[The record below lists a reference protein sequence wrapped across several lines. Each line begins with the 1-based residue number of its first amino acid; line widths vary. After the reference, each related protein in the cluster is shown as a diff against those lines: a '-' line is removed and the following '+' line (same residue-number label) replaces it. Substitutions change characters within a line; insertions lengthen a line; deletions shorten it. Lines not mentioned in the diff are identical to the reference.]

1 MSCILVIQTYLMLQ
15 STTNYD
21 QTTVWSYC
29 IWFLPHQWYFCHSWV
44 LYTFWGWEYYL
55 RNCYC
60 IDLAGWLYALLCLIL
75 SAAHIT
81 FSTLKLLTSVNVYLF
96 IEVLKDSLSKFVVH
110 WTQAY
115 LSVLPEKKMFCQCW
129 TFFVNVLNCAFLLC
143 TAMIKSSCT
152 AAAFVC
158 NCFEALREVLLLFF
172 LEP

>member
-1 MSCILVIQTYLMLQ
+1 M
-15 STTNYD
+15 
-21 QTTVWSYC
+21 
-29 IWFLPHQWYFCHSWV
+29 
-44 LYTFWGWEYYL
+44 
-55 RNCYC
+55 
-60 IDLAGWLYALLCLIL
+60 IL

-96 IEVLKDSLSKFVVH
+96 VEVLKDSLSKFVVH

-115 LSVLPEKKMFCQCW
+115 LSVLPEKKCFVNVEL
-129 TFFVNVLNCAFLLC
+129 FFVNVLNCAFLLC